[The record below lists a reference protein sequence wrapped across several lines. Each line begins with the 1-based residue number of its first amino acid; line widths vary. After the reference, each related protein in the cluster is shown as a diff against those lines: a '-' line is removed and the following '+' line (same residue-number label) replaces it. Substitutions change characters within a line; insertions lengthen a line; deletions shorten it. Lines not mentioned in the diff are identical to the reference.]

1 MFMRKAHFL
10 FVRLASLTD
19 GHRKSKE
26 LAASRV
32 TEGRPRRFRLTWELV
47 KSIGGKAVGSAG

>member
-10 FVRLASLTD
+10 LVHLASLTD

-32 TEGRPRRFRLTWELV
+32 TEGRPCRFRLIWELV
-47 KSIGGKAVGSAG
+47 KSIGGKAVGNTG